1 MAVVR
6 HASRH
11 GATYSWDVVTSRA
24 KEFHPAFE
32 EYCEAIWE
40 LREDDIDVIQARIAE
55 RLEVSRPAVSEMIRR
70 MEHES
75 LINLGSTITLTPTG
89 VVLAERVVRRH
100 RLAERFLTDILALSW
115 AEAHEE
121 AGKWEHVISESVE
134 AALAR
139 VLGDPTTCPHGNPIP
154 GADYHAPDAHPL
166 REVEVGSSFTI
177 SRIPEELEFEPGML
191 DFLEQHSLQPGHSGV
206 LTVLS
211 PDGTATVEVGGAHV
225 GVPAYATERIL
236 VTA

>member
-6 HASRH
+6 HASWH

-89 VVLAERVVRRH
+89 VVPA
-100 RLAERFLTDILALSW
+100 
-115 AEAHEE
+115 
-121 AGKWEHVISESVE
+121 
-134 AALAR
+134 
-139 VLGDPTTCPHGNPIP
+139 
-154 GADYHAPDAHPL
+154 
-166 REVEVGSSFTI
+166 
-177 SRIPEELEFEPGML
+177 
-191 DFLEQHSLQPGHSGV
+191 
-206 LTVLS
+206 
-211 PDGTATVEVGGAHV
+211 TATAQGALT
-225 GVPAYATERIL
+225 PADLAATGTGMTAL
-236 VTA
+236 VSCWD